1 MKRMMQ
7 TCRNMPEQWIAHFLI
22 PKSLSIVC
30 VVSCRTLNSLGK
42 GVPGTIPGLTPPLFT
57 FLGLGRIQLSHSA
70 TAIYSHS
77 ISFECHFA
85 FAVPVLKGSSSI

>member
-1 MKRMMQ
+1 MYMKGMMQ

-30 VVSCRTLNSLGK
+30 VLSCWTLNSPGK
-42 GVPGTIPGLTPPLFT
+42 GVLGTIPGLTPPLFT

-70 TAIYSHS
+70 TAVY

-85 FAVPVLKGSSSI
+85 FAVCVLKGSSFI